1 MMASAGTFRV
11 PLHIGACRKAAPLV
25 APSGGAGG
33 GAFRSPRGR
42 NGVVPHFTLV
52 HPAATGRGS
61 VHADVGGPGKAVM
74 MNKVKGGGGFP
85 RQM

>member
-1 MMASAGTFRV
+1 MTASAGALRV
-11 PLHIGACRKAAPLV
+11 PLYIGARRKAAPLA
-25 APSGGAGG
+25 APAGGSGG

-42 NGVVPHFTLV
+42 NGIVPHFTPV

-61 VHADVGGPGKAVM
+61 VHAAVGGPGKAVM